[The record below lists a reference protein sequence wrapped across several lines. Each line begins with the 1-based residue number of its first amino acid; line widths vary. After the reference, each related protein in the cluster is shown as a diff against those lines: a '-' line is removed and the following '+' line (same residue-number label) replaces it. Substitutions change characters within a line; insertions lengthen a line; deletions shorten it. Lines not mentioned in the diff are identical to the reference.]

1 MLRGLGLD
9 LGRRHPQGG
18 HVLLERGDVAL
29 GYLLPV
35 HPRLLGPAQD
45 LVVDV
50 GKIAHPG
57 DRETPAPE
65 IAHQD
70 LKGHAGAGMAQV
82 AVVVNRHPAGVETHF
97 SGAQGLEGFFASA

>member
-9 LGRRHPQGG
+9 LGRRHPQGR
-18 HVLLERGDVAL
+18 HVLLKGGDVAL
-29 GYLLPV
+29 GHLLPG

-57 DRETPAPE
+57 DLKTPAPE

-70 LKGHAGAGMAQV
+70 LKGHAGAGVAQV
-82 AVVVNRHPAGVETHF
+82 AVVVNRHPAGVKTHF
-97 SGAQGLEGFFASA
+97 SGGEGLEGFLVSA

>member
-18 HVLLERGDVAL
+18 HVLPEGGDVAL
-29 GYLLPV
+29 GHLLPG
-35 HPRLLGPAQD
+35 HPGLLGPAQD

-57 DRETPAPE
+57 DLEPPALE

-70 LKGHAGAGMAQV
+70 LEGHAGAGMAQV

-97 SGAQGLEGFFASA
+97 SGGEGLEGFFLSA